1 MYLLRLVFDAKV
13 DELVNV
19 YTESYPEERNR
30 AHTILSE
37 VDKPNTNKYKAI
49 LEQTI

>member
-13 DELVNV
+13 DELINV

-30 AHTILSE
+30 AHLILTE
-37 VDKPNTNKYKAI
+37 VDKPNASKYSAI
-49 LEQTI
+49 LESEY